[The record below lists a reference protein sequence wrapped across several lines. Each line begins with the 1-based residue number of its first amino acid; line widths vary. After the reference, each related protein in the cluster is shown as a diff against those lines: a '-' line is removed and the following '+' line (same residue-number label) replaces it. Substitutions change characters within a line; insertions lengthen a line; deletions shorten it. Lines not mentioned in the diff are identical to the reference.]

1 MTSKVDRYLISHQP
15 PTRSRPPLL
24 SSRSGCPAIVPLVL
38 LTSCLPAPDTSVVE
52 NHVYRDGSDWAADS
66 GSHPQVVRL
75 IGPGG
80 TCTGWLSSSNTI
92 TTNAHCLPSTAPGGM
107 TGWMVDPTMTNSTP
121 IQYAALLA
129 MGASTGGVIHPGGGG
144 CVNAGS
150 DCCWGA
156 DMAVLTFPNAMPRGI
171 IRPLRLIAAQSDE
184 PECSGADTCITV
196 IGTGIANANECDNS
210 NASAADLDPSAT
222 QLFVE
227 SGLGDGHCPAN
238 GDMLYGEYDFDDSS
252 TCRGDSGSPIL
263 WKNGELMA
271 QNRGR
276 GGDGG
281 DDVVGPVLWTGG
293 PNTARDF
300 YVQFAADQ
308 DSDGVQAADD
318 NCDRTPNPAQG
329 DFNADGVG
337 DACQDSDGDGL
348 NDDVE
353 LSGGTNPRLADTD
366 GDGLT
371 DGDERRRGTNPVD
384 SDTDSDGLSDG
395 SEVLVHGTDPFDA
408 DTDDDE
414 LRDGIEI
421 GREFWLSSPTNPDTD
436 GDGLF
441 DGVEVFVHHTSPSD
455 PDTDRDGLRDPEE
468 LSRFSTNPL
477 DPDSDADG
485 LRDGGE
491 LDFGTDPLNADS
503 DGDGI
508 LDGDEDAD
516 GDRLGD
522 GTEVRYGTNPRDK
535 DSDNDSIVDSQD
547 VSWIDD
553 LVRALKPTA
562 FAPSMDATMFTAR
575 FGKAERRIHNGHLA
589 AGRFVLDEIRA
600 HIDGCGTMA
609 DGDDWLVDC
618 EAQREIRAAVDVV
631 QSNL

>member
-1 MTSKVDRYLISHQP
+1 M
-15 PTRSRPPLL
+15 
-24 SSRSGCPAIVPLVL
+24 GCSTLVL
-38 LTSCLPAPDTSVVE
+38 LLLLVGCLETPETNVVE
-52 NHVYRDGSDWAADS
+52 SGVFRDGTDWAADA
-66 GSHPQVVRL
+66 GAHPQVVRI

-80 TCTGWLSSSNTI
+80 LGICTGWLSSSNTI
-92 TTNAHCLPSTAPGGM
+92 TTNAHCLSSTAPGAM
-107 TGWMVDPTMTNSTP
+107 TGWTVDPTMLNSTP

-129 MGASTGGVIHPGGGG
+129 MGGSIGGVVHPGGGA

-156 DMAVLTFPNAMPRGI
+156 DMVVLTFANAMPRGV
-171 IRPLRLIAAQSDE
+171 IRPLRLIAPQPAE
-184 PECSGADTCITV
+184 PECSGSDTCITV
-196 IGTGIANANECDNS
+196 IGTGIAKADECDNS
-210 NASAADLDPSAT
+210 NASPADLDSSAT
-222 QLFVE
+222 QLLVE

-263 WKNGELMA
+263 WKTGELMA

-318 NCDRTPNPAQG
+318 NCDRASNPTQG

-371 DGDERRRGTNPVD
+371 DADERRRGTNPVD
-384 SDTDSDGLSDG
+384 PDSDGDGLSDG
-395 SEVLVHGTDPFDA
+395 SEVWTFGTDPLDW
-408 DTDDDE
+408 DSDDDE

-421 GREFWLSSPTNPDTD
+421 GREFRLSSPTDPDTD

-441 DGVEVFVHHTSPSD
+441 DGIEVLVHHTSPSD
-455 PDTDRDGLRDPEE
+455 PDTDHDGIRDAEE
-468 LSRFSTNPL
+468 LLRFATNPL
-477 DPDSDADG
+477 DGDTDTDG
-485 LRDGGE
+485 LRDGAE
-491 LDFGTDPLNADS
+491 LDLGTDPLNADS
-503 DGDGI
+503 DSDGI

-516 GDRLGD
+516 GDGLSD
-522 GTEVRYGTNPRDK
+522 GMESHYGTDPRNK

-547 VSWIDD
+547 VSWIADS
-553 LVRALKPTA
+553 VQALAATA
-562 FAPSMDATMFTAR
+562 FAPSIDSTTFAAR
-575 FGKAERRIHNGHLA
+575 FSKAERRIHSGDLTS
-589 AGRFVLDEIRA
+589 GRFVLDEIRA
-600 HIDGCGTMA
+600 HLDGCGALA

-618 EAQREIRAAVDVV
+618 DSQREIRAAVDIVHA
-631 QSNL
+631 NL